1 MIPFIKKDTPED
13 DQAAEVTNVVEVNG
27 DNTLVN
33 DDHVDGAVASEETVV
48 EVDEGD
54 SATDEIAASAESSE
68 AEDDDTPDVI
78 VTLGEWGLSPDMF
91 ESVHAVDSPD
101 PVREVGAIIG
111 DNARGYVIDLSKN
124 KKYDFSDLGIHTT
137 IGKADNHPGFDATL
151 IDAPTLISEV
161 SGWEDSG
168 VIVIV
173 GLDDIVRWLPEDYGD
188 VDEIAKQI
196 LIDRVTET
204 VYDNDLSRVK
214 IVLVSAR

>member
-13 DQAAEVTNVVEVNG
+13 DQTVEAAGVVEVNG
-27 DNTLVN
+27 DNTPVN
-33 DDHVDGAVASEETVV
+33 DDHVDAAIAVVETVE

-54 SATDEIAASAESSE
+54 AASGKDAAAVESSDVDE
-68 AEDDDTPDVI
+68 DTPDVI

-91 ESVHAVDSPD
+91 ESVHVVDSPD

-111 DNARGYVIDLSKN
+111 DNARGYVINLSKN

-161 SGWEDSG
+161 SSWEDSG